1 MKKQLKNNGL
11 LFSVLGV
18 GIVFTTI
25 DLEINSDVLR
35 RALLIFGVIIAALPV
50 VYSINNCINKKSKS

>member
-18 GIVFTTI
+18 GIIFTTI

-50 VYSINNCINKKSKS
+50 VYSINNWINKKSKS